1 MDSSLTISERRLP
14 CPSCGKM
21 GLQPWTVVVAINQ
34 MSNLDLDRCWQYGGY
49 VVELPPLKL
58 WFDTAEMLKLF
69 VLPPRK
75 WPVQMMGEIMRLCI
89 GDAS

>member
-1 MDSSLTISERRLP
+1 
-14 CPSCGKM
+14 M

-34 MSNLDLDRCWQYGGY
+34 MSNLDLDRSWQYGGY

-58 WFDTAEMLKLF
+58 WFDTAEMPKLF
-69 VLPPRK
+69 VLLPRK